1 MQLDVVDI
9 ELKKVGTT
17 EVPDGVFGAEINE
30 ALLWEQCR
38 AQRASARA
46 GTHATKT
53 RADVS
58 GGGAKPFKQKGT
70 GRARQGSSRAPNH
83 VGGGTVFGPHPRD
96 YSYRLPRTA
105 RRAAL
110 RSALSLR
117 LKDQAFVVLRDFDV
131 EKPRTKVVEAFF
143 ARSQA
148 NSLLLV
154 DTTNTN
160 LQLSAR
166 NLPKTKFIQAAAL
179 NVFDIIK
186 HQRLVVTQAALAVII
201 EKAALAAETEQG
213 A

>member
-1 MQLDVVDI
+1 MQHDI
-9 ELKKVGTT
+9 IDRELKTVGPIDLP
-17 EVPDGVFGAEINE
+17 EAVFGVEPNL

-53 RADVS
+53 RAHVS
-58 GGGAKPFKQKGT
+58 GGGAKPYKQKGS

-83 VGGGTVFGPHPRD
+83 VGGGVVFGPHPRKYD
-96 YSYRLPRTA
+96 YKLPRSG

-117 LKDQAFVVLRDFDV
+117 LSEGALRVLDGF
-131 EKPRTKVVEAFF
+131 ELAQPRTREVQQFV
-143 ARSQA
+143 ARLQA
-148 NSLLLV
+148 QSLLLV
-154 DTTNTN
+154 DVDNDALLRST
-160 LQLSAR
+160 R
-166 NLPKTKFIQAAAL
+166 NLPKARYLAAEAI

-186 HQRLVVTQAALAVII
+186 FQTLVVTRAALQALIDRATRT
-201 EKAALAAETEQG
+201 AAAA